1 MIRKALILSTWFVL
15 AVTFPAVPPYAD
27 ILNYLES
34 QAELKPPAAPESTA
48 ALDLTDDVDTTTALD
63 LTDDVDTTTALDLTD
78 DVDTTTALDLTDDVD
93 TTTALDLTDDV
104 DTTTALDLAGNA
116 ESTTALDFI
125 HDVESTTYI
134 YLENMQTFELSTDVE
149 SNTPSFVEE
158 ATDEAMAN
166 VTGDYSEEPVT
177 GGPENEAD
185 YPLAV
190 TSTLL
195 TTTFREDSEL
205 LNKPTIPL

>member
-48 ALDLTDDVDTTTALD
+48 ALDF
-63 LTDDVDTTTALDLTD
+63 
-78 DVDTTTALDLTDDVD
+78 
-93 TTTALDLTDDV
+93 TDDV
-104 DTTTALDLAGNA
+104 DTTTALDLAGDA

-125 HDVESTTYI
+125 HDVESTTFI

-166 VTGDYSEEPVT
+166 VTGDYSEDPVT